1 MGSKYC
7 PAVCDIRL
15 YKKNQEILQKF
26 NVKNNILLY
35 GRYRCDGFFK
45 HQLTI
50 FQNLLLIFTDRDV
63 LLQTQVKNLKH
74 QLDSFRGIV

>member
-15 YKKNQEILQKF
+15 YQITQEILQKF
-26 NVKNNILLY
+26 NVKNNIMLF
-35 GRYRCDGFFK
+35 GRYRCDEFFNIN
-45 HQLTI
+45 LTL

-63 LLQTQVKNLKH
+63 LLQTQVENLKH